1 MFRERGK
8 MTMICKEL
16 PRTIRANTSNIEN
29 RASHRFLAD
38 LFRADAYR
46 VFHWKNENF
55 PIADL
60 AGLSRGHDHADRFVH
75 HIVGEHDFHFHF
87 WQEINGVFTAAINL
101 GVAFLPAEPLY
112 FRDGH
117 PFDAKF
123 GERLLDLLELE
134 GLDDRFQFFHVD
146 VNSASRGALQSKAKR
161 GTRSLSNA
169 AGRMQALFDAVKMV
183 EALER

>member
-55 PIADL
+55 PIPDL
-60 AGLSRGHDHADRFVH
+60 AGLGRGHHHADRFVH
-75 HIVGEHDFHFHF
+75 HIIGKHDFHFHF
-87 WQEINGVFTAAINL
+87 WKKSTVYS
-101 GVAFLPAEPLY
+101 LP
-112 FRDGH
+112 R
-117 PFDAKF
+117 
-123 GERLLDLLELE
+123 
-134 GLDDRFQFFHVD
+134 
-146 VNSASRGALQSKAKR
+146 
-161 GTRSLSNA
+161 
-169 AGRMQALFDAVKMV
+169 
-183 EALER
+183 

>member
-8 MTMICKEL
+8 MTMIYKEL

-55 PIADL
+55 SIPDL

-75 HIVGEHDFHFHF
+75 HVVGEHDFHFHL
-87 WQEINGVFTAAINL
+87 WQEIHGVFTAAINL

-117 PFDAKF
+117 PFDAEL
-123 GERLLDLLELE
+123 GECLFDLLELE
-134 GLDDRFQFFHVD
+134 RLDDRFQFFHVD
-146 VNSASRGALQSKAKR
+146 VSSAPRGALQSKAKR

-169 AGRMQALFDAVKMV
+169 AGRMQSRNFTTNRTL
-183 EALER
+183 